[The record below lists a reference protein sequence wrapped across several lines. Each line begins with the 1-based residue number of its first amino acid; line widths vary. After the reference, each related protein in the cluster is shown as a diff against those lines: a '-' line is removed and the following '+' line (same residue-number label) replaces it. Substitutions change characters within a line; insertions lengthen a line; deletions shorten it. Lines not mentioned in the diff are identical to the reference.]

1 MQHQWFSLDDLTN
14 FFNNKKLAIKSIV
27 SSTYLADDAVT
38 LFSHVPK
45 TAGTSIESIIAKN
58 FALAECLHINAPDL
72 NNLPQIINVKQ
83 NRPKYICGH
92 HPMHGL
98 IYQLLPVQPLFHF
111 TMLRDP
117 VDRVLSYY
125 NYVKGKLDH
134 PMHKFAAEHSLINF
148 LHQNPSPELSNGQ
161 SKRFSGYLHQGT
173 ASDHTLLTEAQDT
186 LAHCFSLVLTTCLF
200 DESLLLLQKRMG
212 LTDIYYQRHNVS
224 QKFLHKSELDDATL
238 NFILEHNQADMQ
250 LFEWAKGNCEAL
262 IKSELTST
270 EIEKFKSNN
279 QIWRGLMS

>member
-1 MQHQWFSLDDLTN
+1 MQHQWFSLGDLTN
-14 FFNNKKLAIKSIV
+14 FFNNKKLTINSMV
-27 SSTYLADDAVT
+27 SNTYTADNTTT

-45 TAGTSIESIIAKN
+45 TAGTSIESILAKN
-58 FALAECLHINAPDL
+58 FSPAECLHINAPDL
-72 NNLPQIINVKQ
+72 NKLPQIINLKQ
-83 NRPKYICGH
+83 NRPKFICGH

-98 IYQLLPVQPLFHF
+98 IYQLLPEQPLFHF
-111 TMLRDP
+111 TMLRNP

-134 PMHKFAAEHSLINF
+134 PMHKFAADHSLISF
-148 LHQNPSPELSNGQ
+148 LQQNPSPELSNGQ
-161 SKRFSGYLHQGT
+161 CKRFSGYLHHGT
-173 ASDHTLLTEAQDT
+173 ASDQSLLTEAQDT

-200 DESLLLLQKRMG
+200 DESLLLLKQRMG

-224 QKFLHKSELDDATL
+224 QKFLHKGEVDDVTL
-238 NFILEHNQADMQ
+238 NFILEHNQADIR